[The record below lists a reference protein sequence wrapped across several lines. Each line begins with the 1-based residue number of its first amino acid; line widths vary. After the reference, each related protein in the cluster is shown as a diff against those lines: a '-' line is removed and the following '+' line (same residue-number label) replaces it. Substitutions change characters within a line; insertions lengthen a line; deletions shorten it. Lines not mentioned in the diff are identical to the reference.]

1 MGGIG
6 SETCRAP
13 DPSIRS
19 QPECLQTQIRYQGNF
34 LPQRR
39 NQRITLKSRSAGEQ
53 NIQMSRM
60 CDISRVEAV
69 SLLKMTVHKQFCCAR
84 TVWKDTM
91 THRAVTYFSK
101 LPARRVI
108 MSVVETTAGLGSK
121 LYMAWRVFKRVVLRI
136 LLSDRSQS
144 LQTQIKYQG
153 NFLSQRRNQ
162 RITLKSR
169 FTGNPDFHISRMCDI
184 SRVEAVSLLKM
195 TVHKQFCCACTV
207 WKDAITHRAE
217 TYFSKLPARR
227 AIMSA

>member
-1 MGGIG
+1 MGGFG

-39 NQRITLKSRSAGEQ
+39 HQRITLKSRSTGGQ
-53 NIQMSRM
+53 NFQISRM

-69 SLLKMTVHKQFCCAR
+69 SLLKMKVHKQFCCVR
-84 TVWKDTM
+84 RVWKDTM
-91 THRAVTYFSK
+91 THRAVIYFSN

-108 MSVVETTAGLGSK
+108 MSAGETTAGLRSK

-144 LQTQIKYQG
+144 VYKHRLDIKETFCHNG
-153 NFLSQRRNQ
+153 VTN
-162 RITLKSR
+162 
-169 FTGNPDFHISRMCDI
+169 
-184 SRVEAVSLLKM
+184 ESL
-195 TVHKQFCCACTV
+195 
-207 WKDAITHRAE
+207 
-217 TYFSKLPARR
+217 
-227 AIMSA
+227 